1 MDWGAVGPLF
11 ALEDA
16 CPICRSS
23 CSICDV
29 HGPLW
34 AAPLPQSRVAVV
46 VAMRRPTEAD
56 RPADLRDELGVPKA
70 APIRWRGVFMS
81 ASRKARPLFC
91 RALGIS
97 SLSRFGLGQ
106 IGADLPHR
114 EAHTAGE
121 GRRPPYSLRSNAN
134 AAIQITIS

>member
-11 ALEDA
+11 ALGDA

-46 VAMRRPTEAD
+46 VAISRPTEAD
-56 RPADLRDELGVPKA
+56 RPADLRDAFGVLKA

-91 RALGIS
+91 RALGLS
-97 SLSRFGLGQ
+97 SPTRFGLGNKA
-106 IGADLPHR
+106 ADLPR
-114 EAHTAGE
+114 ERTHAAGE
-121 GRRPPYSLRSNAN
+121 GRRLPYS
-134 AAIQITIS
+134 

>member
-34 AAPLPQSRVAVV
+34 AAPLPQSRVAAV
-46 VAMRRPTEAD
+46 VAMRRPNEAD
-56 RPADLRDELGVPKA
+56 RPADLRGEFGVLEA
-70 APIRWRGVFMS
+70 APIQWRGVFMP
-81 ASRKARPLFC
+81 ASRKSAIFVLPSI
-91 RALGIS
+91 GIS
-97 SLSRFGLGQ
+97 GLGCS
-106 IGADLPHR
+106 GP
-114 EAHTAGE
+114 G
-121 GRRPPYSLRSNAN
+121 
-134 AAIQITIS
+134 